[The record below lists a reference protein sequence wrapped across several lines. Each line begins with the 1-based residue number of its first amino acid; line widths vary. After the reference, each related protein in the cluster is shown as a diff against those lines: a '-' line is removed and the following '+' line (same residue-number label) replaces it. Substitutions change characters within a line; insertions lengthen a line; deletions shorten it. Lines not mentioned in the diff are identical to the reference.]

1 MRVGSP
7 DTPGLNRQGAALQ
20 RQAPQQLHCLPQLR
34 LLGWQGKENYR
45 EKEPEK
51 PRQPLKETETFP
63 VRVHAD
69 APIGFV
75 VCQDLIKRVRSLPSI
90 HHKLLP
96 GWTVIQ
102 RIVQRTLPIN
112 LTGNYENLQLHCA
125 A

>member
-20 RQAPQQLHCLPQLR
+20 RQAHRQLHCSPQLR

-51 PRQPLKETETFP
+51 PRQPLKGKET
-63 VRVHAD
+63 VLLRVHAD

-75 VCQDLIKRVRSLPSI
+75 VCQDLIKRVLSSPSI
-90 HHKLLP
+90 HHELLP
-96 GWTVIQ
+96 SWTVIQ
-102 RIVQRTLPIN
+102 RIVQRTLLIN
-112 LTGNYENLQLHCA
+112 LTGN
-125 A
+125 

>member
-7 DTPGLNRQGAALQ
+7 DTPGLNKQGVALQ
-20 RQAPQQLHCLPQLR
+20 RQAHRQLHWSLQLQ
-34 LLGWQGKENYR
+34 LLDWQGKESYR
-45 EKEPEK
+45 EKKPEK
-51 PRQPLKETETFP
+51 PRRPLKGTETFP
-63 VRVHAD
+63 VRVRAD

-75 VCQDLIKRVRSLPSI
+75 VCQDLIKRVLSLPSI

-102 RIVQRTLPIN
+102 RIVERTLPIN
-112 LTGNYENLQLHCA
+112 LTGNYENLQLHRA